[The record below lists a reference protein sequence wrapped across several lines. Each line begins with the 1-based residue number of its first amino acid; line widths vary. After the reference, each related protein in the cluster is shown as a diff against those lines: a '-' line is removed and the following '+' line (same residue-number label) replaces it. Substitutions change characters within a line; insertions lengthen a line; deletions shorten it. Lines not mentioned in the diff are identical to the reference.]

1 MKKPKTQKLQPVLI
15 SSREGARAVAAV
27 LVEDKL
33 RVAAL
38 TVQIEEAKA
47 AIEREYKD
55 ELDEINRRIQQHE
68 GGLQVWSLQHPE
80 EFGKAKSIDLT
91 MARFGFRTCPTK
103 CEKAKG
109 AGTWEAVVNRLA
121 STLLKDEE
129 GNVLFNGEDYIQYG
143 DPTVAKA
150 RLIADK
156 DSIPA
161 EALLLAGIEFQQ
173 DEIFF
178 FEPKSDVLDESKKE
192 VA

>member
-1 MKKPKTQKLQPVLI
+1 MKKPKAPKLQPVLI
-15 SSREGARAVAAV
+15 SSREGARAVVAE

-33 RVAAL
+33 RVEAL

-47 AIEREYKD
+47 AIERDYKD
-55 ELDEINRRIQQHE
+55 EIDEINRRIQQNE

-103 CEKAKG
+103 VEKGKG
-109 AGTWEAVVNRLA
+109 AGTWEAVVNRLL
-121 STLLKDEE
+121 STVIKNDAGE
-129 GNVLFNGEDYIQYG
+129 VIFNGEDYIQYG
-143 DPTVAKA
+143 DPAVAKA
-150 RLIADK
+150 RLIVDK
-156 DSIPA
+156 DIIPA
-161 EALLLAGIEFQQ
+161 EALLLAGISFEQ

-178 FEPKSDVLDESKKE
+178 FEPKSEVLEASKKE